1 MNQLR
6 KLASYVVESSLKPSA
21 SSAPPSPHTA
31 PVPSYKHLDL
41 TYVTTRLLVSG
52 HAIDGPTDKKSCV
65 NNAGEMKSYLDAAHA
80 GKYVVFNLNAESADT
95 AVISPQTLDFSW
107 ERDGGIRTYTPPSDH
122 IFRICYAIFAWLAL
136 DAENV
141 ALLYCH
147 NGKTRSGVICACY
160 FLFVRTVDD
169 PMSALAQFYQKRLG
183 IDTLTPEYVKKSMPI
198 SIQRFVSNFSTIMNT
213 QAIPNPEP
221 LVLKAIMFRALPVEM
236 APLVQL
242 WDDHKMVFSSASNDS
257 SKPVMD
263 WNPEDGFLAILWE
276 TGIPLDGG
284 FTILCSFGD
293 DYDGADNDG
302 SSPPDP
308 ASRVLF
314 RYMNSTWFLHS
325 GLVTLQKPMLDMI
338 KQYEHGFDL
347 DNFSVDMVFHDSLD
361 PPKPTV
367 PVDYTGNYAVK
378 QGIVEMAS
386 HHTTAPDPSMYINFV
401 KNGFDATASTFALQ
415 RAQNAPNV
423 ALDILHSEGISTIFT
438 RLLPLHP
445 SPLKAAAAGK
455 PFTFPRDLCADDAPL
470 SGGIVRSHH
479 GGPRR
484 HSLDATRAPSI
495 SVPSVQPV
503 VKFEDAVCAVCR
515 EEDYVLRPQLV
526 RCNVASCRRY
536 FHTTCAGLKKIP
548 FGLTTMSDRAN
559 HAAYMK
565 KFFGAWECAD
575 CQAASRQSKA
585 ADTTTVA
592 IADSPSKTSPTKQ
605 KLEKL
610 RLLLDEK
617 GLSLDDLLQAAD
629 AKDTSATPQVQL
641 PLASAVD
648 KYQRMADNGV
658 PREAVHNCMVR
669 DGVSDPSDLL
679 QHVKPKARSNAV
691 AENTTAASSQPDV
704 LLLRHA
710 IQFHGYFEMLQ
721 KGCSKDAVKHKM
733 KMCGLNPDILDLN
746 PNAIYVDV
754 RDQIEALQTQY
765 SQPKASPHKP
775 DAGSPVKPV
784 GASTTPPSPQQSQA
798 QSSVILPTLPLK
810 QEEEPET
817 APVPDVDSPKASG
830 KLQDDATYAKY
841 FKMLRLNIPEEAVR
855 LKMKEHGVNLKAL
868 ELGPDGLVSDLTT
881 AEPVKAEA
889 PLLKDDPVYGKYF
902 KMLKMHIPEGAVRQ
916 KMIEHGVNLKALE
929 LGPDGLVSDLTTA
942 EPAKAEAPLLKDDP
956 VYGKYFKMLKMHI
969 PEGAVRQK
977 MIEHGVNLKALELG
991 PDGLVSDLTTAEP
1004 AKAEAPLLKDDPVYG
1019 KYFKMLKMHIPEG
1032 AVRQKMIEHGVNLK
1046 ALELGP
1052 DGLVS
1057 DLMVKAL
1064 LKDDPVYAK
1073 YFKMLKM
1080 HIPEGAVKQKMIE
1093 HGANPKALELGP
1105 DGLVSDL
1112 TAGSTSPP
1120 KPVKKV
1126 IRRKKLFWQALPE
1139 DRLKR
1144 ASSTIW
1150 EDEDHHIQLD
1160 MDEIETLFFKD
1171 TAKATLTSGAQKP
1184 LARKQ
1189 AVTLVDGK
1197 RAMNAAIA
1205 LARIKLSY
1213 ADVAKAIDT
1222 FDAMGLTLEQ
1232 LTTINEFL
1240 PTSEEVRVVQRYTGD
1255 PAVLGEA
1262 EKFFAAI
1269 STVPR
1274 FATKMECLI
1283 SKQAFGSHV
1292 AEVTTSL
1299 HNVIKACED
1308 VKESRLLKL
1317 LLGTVLKLGN
1327 TLNGGEET
1335 EHAIRGFSVDS
1346 LLRLG
1351 HTKTNDQKTTVL
1363 HYLVRVLRKNQP
1375 HVLEFQS
1382 ELQHVS
1388 LAAREAIESI
1398 DQMYAALDADVKKT
1412 ADECRH
1418 MQTAD
1423 PAVIASFQAA
1433 IAHATHELEIVQRHI
1448 GDMKHQLTTVFE
1460 YFGEDPT
1467 KKPSEF
1473 FQTLSS
1479 FCLAFEKAKQQVE
1492 AADQA
1497 KERAERNT
1505 SSSKTRPRASTLL
1518 HPAEKAKLMMAK
1530 NSFSFKHNNAHKL
1543 VPTTTMTAKASSSTT
1558 SADLD
1563 RTASSRF

>member
-526 RCNVASCRRY
+526 RCNVASCRGY

-585 ADTTTVA
+585 AATTTVA
-592 IADSPSKTSPTKQ
+592 ADSPTKTSPTKQ

-610 RLLLDEK
+610 RMLLDEK

-629 AKDTSATPQVQL
+629 AKDTSAAQQVQL
-641 PLASAVD
+641 PLASSSSSAVD

-658 PREAVHNCMVR
+658 PREAVHNCMKR

-691 AENTTAASSQPDV
+691 AENTTAAASQPDV

-784 GASTTPPSPQQSQA
+784 GASTTPPSSQESQA
-798 QSSVILPTLPLK
+798 ESSVILPILPLK

-868 ELGPDGLVSDLTT
+868 ELGPDGLVSELLADVKLP
-881 AEPVKAEA
+881 EKAETVA
-889 PLLKDDPVYGKYF
+889 PLLRDDPVY
-902 KMLKMHIPEGAVRQ
+902 A
-916 KMIEHGVNLKALE
+916 
-929 LGPDGLVSDLTTA
+929 
-942 EPAKAEAPLLKDDP
+942 
-956 VYGKYFKMLKMHI
+956 KYFKMLKMHI

-1093 HGANPKALELGP
+1093 HGVNPKALELGP

-1255 PAVLGEA
+1255 PAVLGE
-1262 EKFFAAI
+1262 
-1269 STVPR
+1269 
-1274 FATKMECLI
+1274 
-1283 SKQAFGSHV
+1283 
-1292 AEVTTSL
+1292 
-1299 HNVIKACED
+1299 
-1308 VKESRLLKL
+1308 
-1317 LLGTVLKLGN
+1317 
-1327 TLNGGEET
+1327 
-1335 EHAIRGFSVDS
+1335 
-1346 LLRLG
+1346 
-1351 HTKTNDQKTTVL
+1351 
-1363 HYLVRVLRKNQP
+1363 VR
-1375 HVLEFQS
+1375 
-1382 ELQHVS
+1382 
-1388 LAAREAIESI
+1388 
-1398 DQMYAALDADVKKT
+1398 
-1412 ADECRH
+1412 
-1418 MQTAD
+1418 
-1423 PAVIASFQAA
+1423 
-1433 IAHATHELEIVQRHI
+1433 
-1448 GDMKHQLTTVFE
+1448 
-1460 YFGEDPT
+1460 
-1467 KKPSEF
+1467 
-1473 FQTLSS
+1473 
-1479 FCLAFEKAKQQVE
+1479 
-1492 AADQA
+1492 
-1497 KERAERNT
+1497 
-1505 SSSKTRPRASTLL
+1505 
-1518 HPAEKAKLMMAK
+1518 
-1530 NSFSFKHNNAHKL
+1530 
-1543 VPTTTMTAKASSSTT
+1543 
-1558 SADLD
+1558 
-1563 RTASSRF
+1563 

>member
-526 RCNVASCRRY
+526 RCNVASCRGY

-585 ADTTTVA
+585 AATTTVA
-592 IADSPSKTSPTKQ
+592 ADSPTKTSPTKQ

-610 RLLLDEK
+610 RMLLDEK

-629 AKDTSATPQVQL
+629 AKDTSAAQQVQL
-641 PLASAVD
+641 PLASSSSSAVD

-658 PREAVHNCMVR
+658 PREAVHNCMKR

-691 AENTTAASSQPDV
+691 AENTTAAASQPDV

-784 GASTTPPSPQQSQA
+784 GASTTPPSSQESQA
-798 QSSVILPTLPLK
+798 ESSVILPILPLK

-868 ELGPDGLVSDLTT
+868 ELGPDGLVSELLADVKLP
-881 AEPVKAEA
+881 EKAET
-889 PLLKDDPVYGKYF
+889 V
-902 KMLKMHIPEGAVRQ
+902 
-916 KMIEHGVNLKALE
+916 
-929 LGPDGLVSDLTTA
+929 
-942 EPAKAEAPLLKDDP
+942 
-956 VYGKYFKMLKMHI
+956 
-969 PEGAVRQK
+969 
-977 MIEHGVNLKALELG
+977 
-991 PDGLVSDLTTAEP
+991 
-1004 AKAEAPLLKDDPVYG
+1004 APLLKDDPVYG

-1255 PAVLGEA
+1255 PAVLGE
-1262 EKFFAAI
+1262 
-1269 STVPR
+1269 
-1274 FATKMECLI
+1274 
-1283 SKQAFGSHV
+1283 
-1292 AEVTTSL
+1292 
-1299 HNVIKACED
+1299 
-1308 VKESRLLKL
+1308 
-1317 LLGTVLKLGN
+1317 
-1327 TLNGGEET
+1327 
-1335 EHAIRGFSVDS
+1335 
-1346 LLRLG
+1346 
-1351 HTKTNDQKTTVL
+1351 
-1363 HYLVRVLRKNQP
+1363 VR
-1375 HVLEFQS
+1375 
-1382 ELQHVS
+1382 
-1388 LAAREAIESI
+1388 
-1398 DQMYAALDADVKKT
+1398 
-1412 ADECRH
+1412 
-1418 MQTAD
+1418 
-1423 PAVIASFQAA
+1423 
-1433 IAHATHELEIVQRHI
+1433 
-1448 GDMKHQLTTVFE
+1448 
-1460 YFGEDPT
+1460 
-1467 KKPSEF
+1467 
-1473 FQTLSS
+1473 
-1479 FCLAFEKAKQQVE
+1479 
-1492 AADQA
+1492 
-1497 KERAERNT
+1497 
-1505 SSSKTRPRASTLL
+1505 
-1518 HPAEKAKLMMAK
+1518 
-1530 NSFSFKHNNAHKL
+1530 
-1543 VPTTTMTAKASSSTT
+1543 
-1558 SADLD
+1558 
-1563 RTASSRF
+1563 

>member
-1 MNQLR
+1 
-6 KLASYVVESSLKPSA
+6 
-21 SSAPPSPHTA
+21 
-31 PVPSYKHLDL
+31 
-41 TYVTTRLLVSG
+41 
-52 HAIDGPTDKKSCV
+52 
-65 NNAGEMKSYLDAAHA
+65 
-80 GKYVVFNLNAESADT
+80 
-95 AVISPQTLDFSW
+95 
-107 ERDGGIRTYTPPSDH
+107 
-122 IFRICYAIFAWLAL
+122 
-136 DAENV
+136 
-141 ALLYCH
+141 
-147 NGKTRSGVICACY
+147 
-160 FLFVRTVDD
+160 
-169 PMSALAQFYQKRLG
+169 
-183 IDTLTPEYVKKSMPI
+183 
-198 SIQRFVSNFSTIMNT
+198 
-213 QAIPNPEP
+213 
-221 LVLKAIMFRALPVEM
+221 
-236 APLVQL
+236 
-242 WDDHKMVFSSASNDS
+242 
-257 SKPVMD
+257 
-263 WNPEDGFLAILWE
+263 
-276 TGIPLDGG
+276 
-284 FTILCSFGD
+284 
-293 DYDGADNDG
+293 
-302 SSPPDP
+302 
-308 ASRVLF
+308 
-314 RYMNSTWFLHS
+314 
-325 GLVTLQKPMLDMI
+325 
-338 KQYEHGFDL
+338 
-347 DNFSVDMVFHDSLD
+347 
-361 PPKPTV
+361 
-367 PVDYTGNYAVK
+367 
-378 QGIVEMAS
+378 MAS

-526 RCNVASCRRY
+526 RCNVASCRGY

-585 ADTTTVA
+585 AATTTVA
-592 IADSPSKTSPTKQ
+592 ADSPTKTSPTKQ

-610 RLLLDEK
+610 RMLLDEK

-629 AKDTSATPQVQL
+629 AKDTSAAQQVQL
-641 PLASAVD
+641 PLASSSSSAVD

-658 PREAVHNCMVR
+658 PREAVHNCMKR

-691 AENTTAASSQPDV
+691 AENTTAAASQPDV

-784 GASTTPPSPQQSQA
+784 GASTTPPSSQESQA
-798 QSSVILPTLPLK
+798 ESSVILPILPLK

-868 ELGPDGLVSDLTT
+868 ELGPDGLVSELLADVKLP
-881 AEPVKAEA
+881 EKAETVA
-889 PLLKDDPVYGKYF
+889 PLLRDDPVY
-902 KMLKMHIPEGAVRQ
+902 A
-916 KMIEHGVNLKALE
+916 
-929 LGPDGLVSDLTTA
+929 
-942 EPAKAEAPLLKDDP
+942 
-956 VYGKYFKMLKMHI
+956 KYFKMLKMHI

-1093 HGANPKALELGP
+1093 HGVNPKALELGP

-1171 TAKATLTSGAQKP
+1171 TAKATLTSG
-1184 LARKQ
+1184 
-1189 AVTLVDGK
+1189 
-1197 RAMNAAIA
+1197 
-1205 LARIKLSY
+1205 
-1213 ADVAKAIDT
+1213 
-1222 FDAMGLTLEQ
+1222 
-1232 LTTINEFL
+1232 
-1240 PTSEEVRVVQRYTGD
+1240 
-1255 PAVLGEA
+1255 
-1262 EKFFAAI
+1262 
-1269 STVPR
+1269 
-1274 FATKMECLI
+1274 
-1283 SKQAFGSHV
+1283 
-1292 AEVTTSL
+1292 
-1299 HNVIKACED
+1299 
-1308 VKESRLLKL
+1308 
-1317 LLGTVLKLGN
+1317 
-1327 TLNGGEET
+1327 
-1335 EHAIRGFSVDS
+1335 
-1346 LLRLG
+1346 
-1351 HTKTNDQKTTVL
+1351 
-1363 HYLVRVLRKNQP
+1363 
-1375 HVLEFQS
+1375 
-1382 ELQHVS
+1382 
-1388 LAAREAIESI
+1388 
-1398 DQMYAALDADVKKT
+1398 
-1412 ADECRH
+1412 
-1418 MQTAD
+1418 
-1423 PAVIASFQAA
+1423 
-1433 IAHATHELEIVQRHI
+1433 
-1448 GDMKHQLTTVFE
+1448 
-1460 YFGEDPT
+1460 
-1467 KKPSEF
+1467 
-1473 FQTLSS
+1473 
-1479 FCLAFEKAKQQVE
+1479 
-1492 AADQA
+1492 
-1497 KERAERNT
+1497 
-1505 SSSKTRPRASTLL
+1505 
-1518 HPAEKAKLMMAK
+1518 
-1530 NSFSFKHNNAHKL
+1530 
-1543 VPTTTMTAKASSSTT
+1543 
-1558 SADLD
+1558 
-1563 RTASSRF
+1563 